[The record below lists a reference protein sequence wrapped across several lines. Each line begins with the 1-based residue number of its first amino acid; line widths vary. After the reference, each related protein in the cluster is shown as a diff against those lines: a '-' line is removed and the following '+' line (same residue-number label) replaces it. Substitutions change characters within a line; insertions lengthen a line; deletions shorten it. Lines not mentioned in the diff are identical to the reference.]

1 MLPASLAIALAWFT
15 LCAIMDRHYKVKG
28 WRFNL
33 ITAALWPA
41 TAWLWVEY
49 CQG

>member
-1 MLPASLAIALAWFT
+1 MLYGACAVGIAWYALNE
-15 LCAIMDRHYKVKG
+15 LMDLHYKVKG

-49 CQG
+49 CQ